1 MDNISKKVGFLKGLM
16 AGMNDARELDPE
28 SPKTRLFAGIV
39 DLLGDLVERVEVIDE
54 VLDDL
59 NDYVESIDDDLSVL
73 ENGGERDDG
82 FPFGGDDEDDDF
94 DDFDDAEDHLHLLAP
109 ELPDEPD
116 AELMEAPLSAGLCPE
131 CGRLFFVP
139 LNDPE
144 DTKYLC
150 PHCSAPVIPAP
161 LTPENAPIATKL
173 SLDP

>member
-16 AGMNDARELDPE
+16 EGMDFDAE
-28 SPKTRLFAGIV
+28 SPNGKLLAGV
-39 DLLGDLVERVEVIDE
+39 VELLGDLVERVEVIDE

-73 ENGGERDDG
+73 EDGGEREGD
-82 FPFGGDDEDDDF
+82 FPFGVNDEEDDDF

-116 AELMEAPLSAGLCPE
+116 AELMEAPLSAGLCPV

-150 PHCSAPVIPAP
+150 PHCAAPVIPSP
-161 LTPENAPIATKL
+161 LTPENAPIASKL